1 MIEYTCPVCNEPMR
15 APTGMADEVEPC
27 PKCGTLLAVPD
38 TSGKRPLIHIPPGR
52 SVANLPPS
60 AIPVSDRF
68 RPSWQTGDKLI
79 PPRIA
84 GLGMGASMCRVLA
97 GLYFAVGALVF
108 GLAIFSSSRSGSF
121 EVAAVGVGILLGGVV
136 LGGLFLG
143 MAGVLDGKTWLACRA
158 GPRDTQE

>member
-1 MIEYTCPVCNEPMR
+1 
-15 APTGMADEVEPC
+15 
-27 PKCGTLLAVPD
+27 
-38 TSGKRPLIHIPPGR
+38 
-52 SVANLPPS
+52 
-60 AIPVSDRF
+60 
-68 RPSWQTGDKLI
+68 
-79 PPRIA
+79 
-84 GLGMGASMCRVLA
+84 MGASMCRVLA

-143 MAGVLDGKTWLACRA
+143 MAGVLDGIQIICNNTWKTWLACRA